1 MIATTPAPEVARML
15 GNSRDKL
22 PQNSITSLSTLDYAV
37 SVMVVNLYYSQPN
50 LVPVRGF
57 GYLIPQSIPPEQNPE
72 GALGVIFSS
81 ETSVHQDT
89 APGTKLTVMLGGHL
103 WDHMKES
110 GYPDH
115 DQGVAMARSLLE
127 RHLGIKEAPTLA
139 RSRLQRNGI
148 PQYTVGHMGRL
159 KAISQYVQHDFDH
172 RLTLAG
178 NWYGGVSIP
187 NCIEQA
193 YLAASVG
200 IGDCQME
207 VDGIIPMEIS
217 RVPAEDET
225 AGGICIL
232 PERWRWMPQRS

>member
-1 MIATTPAPEVARML
+1 
-15 GNSRDKL
+15 
-22 PQNSITSLSTLDYAV
+22 
-37 SVMVVNLYYSQPN
+37 MVVNLYYSQPN
-50 LVPVRGF
+50 LVPARGF

-81 ETSVHQDT
+81 ETSVQQDT

-148 PQYTVGHMGRL
+148 PQYTVGHKERL
-159 KAISQYVQHDFDH
+159 RAISRYVQDDFDH

-193 YLAASVG
+193 YLAASFGVG
-200 IGDCQME
+200 SSLIMNDE
-207 VDGIIPMEIS
+207 D
-217 RVPAEDET
+217 VPLHEAE
-225 AGGICIL
+225 GGICL
-232 PERWRWMPQRS
+232 FPKKWRKMSRDVSRR